1 MVRDPQI
8 LLRAIT
14 VIALIAAALAT
25 AVQLDRESAPE
36 RSADTPPTDDPLR
49 VEPSARIS
57 SLERCRTITPEDV
70 ATDTTCQAAWAE
82 NRRRF
87 FTPASD
93 GREEE

>member
-1 MVRDPQI
+1 MARDPRI
-8 LLRAIT
+8 LLRAAA

-36 RSADTPPTDDPLR
+36 RSADTPPSDDPLR
-49 VEPSARIS
+49 VE
-57 SLERCRTITPEDV
+57 LERCRTITPEDLT
-70 ATDTTCQAAWAE
+70 TDTACQTAWAE

-87 FTPASD
+87 FAPASD